1 MSIRGRADHLS
12 HAGVV
17 RACRECKNSE
27 IRSARFKIKTERVK
41 MADEKVL
48 YEVKDKI
55 AWITLN
61 RPESLNAVNR
71 DMVKSIVGYCREAEE
86 DPKVQVLIF
95 KANGERAFSVGGD
108 IKDRARQNAVAVEQ
122 TESPLVQRQAKN
134 TAIPGTPAP
143 AIAAMNKI
151 TIALLHGYTVGTGL
165 LMSLACDIRIA
176 AEGARLG
183 VSEVRL
189 GFMAG
194 SGGTQRLPRL
204 VGIPKALEICLSG
217 ELYDAAECYRIGLV
231 NQLVPYDQLIPAGE
245 KMAQS
250 FLKGAPLALRY
261 IKEAIYKGS
270 EMTLE
275 QGLRYE
281 SDLQSMVMQTEDA
294 KEGPKAFV
302 EKRPAAWKGR

>member
-1 MSIRGRADHLS
+1 M
-12 HAGVV
+12 
-17 RACRECKNSE
+17 E
-27 IRSARFKIKTERVK
+27 IHV
-41 MADEKVL
+41 ADEKVL
-48 YEVKDKI
+48 YEVKDRI

-71 DMVKSIVGYCREAEE
+71 DMVKSIVGYCRQAE
-86 DPKVQVLIF
+86 DNRDVQIVIF
-95 KANGERAFSVGGD
+95 KGNGERAFSVGGD
-108 IKDRARQNAVAVEQ
+108 IKDRARNNALEIEQ
-122 TESPLVQRQAKN
+122 SESPLVQRQSRN

-217 ELYDAAECYRIGLV
+217 ELYDAPECYRIGLV
-231 NQLVPYDQLIPAGE
+231 NQLVPYHQLIPAGE

-294 KEGPKAFV
+294 KEGPRAFV
-302 EKRPAAWKGR
+302 EKRPANWKGR

>member
-1 MSIRGRADHLS
+1 M
-12 HAGVV
+12 
-17 RACRECKNSE
+17 
-27 IRSARFKIKTERVK
+27 T
-41 MADEKVL
+41 DEKVL

-71 DMVKSIVGYCREAEE
+71 EMVKSIVGYCQEANE
-86 DPKVQVLIF
+86 DRNVQIVIF

-108 IKDRARQNAVAVEQ
+108 IKDRVRGNAAAANAEA
-122 TESPLVQRQAKN
+122 ESPLVLRQNKHAA
-134 TAIPGTPAP
+134 TPGTPAP
-143 AIAAMNKI
+143 AIAAIHKI
-151 TIALLHGYTVGTGL
+151 TMALLHGYVVGTGL

-183 VSEVRL
+183 LSEIRL

-194 SGGTQRLPRL
+194 SGGTQRMARL

-217 ELYDAAECYRIGLV
+217 ELYDAQECYRIGLV

-245 KMAQS
+245 KMAAT
-250 FLKGAPLALRY
+250 FLKGAPLASRY

-275 QGLRYE
+275 QGLRLE

-294 KEGPKAFV
+294 KEGPRAFV
-302 EKRPAAWKGR
+302 EKRPPVWKGR

>member
-1 MSIRGRADHLS
+1 
-12 HAGVV
+12 V
-17 RACRECKNSE
+17 
-27 IRSARFKIKTERVK
+27 
-41 MADEKVL
+41 ADEKIL

-71 DMVKSIVGYCREAEE
+71 DMVKAIVGYCRAAED
-86 DPKVQVLIF
+86 DPHVQVVIF

-108 IKDRARQNAVAVEQ
+108 IKDRARANEAGTAEPV
-122 TESPLVQRQAKN
+122 SPLVARQEKHNAV
-134 TAIPGTPAP
+134 PGTPAP

-151 TIALLHGYTVGTGL
+151 TMALVHGYTVGTGL
-165 LMSLACDIRIA
+165 LMSMACDIRIA

-204 VGIPKALEICLSG
+204 VGLPKALEICLSG
-217 ELYDAAECYRIGLV
+217 ELYDAAECHRIGLV
-231 NQLVPYDQLIPAGE
+231 NQVVPYDQLIAAGE

-261 IKEAIYKGS
+261 IKEAIYKGLD
-270 EMTLE
+270 MPFD

-294 KEGPKAFV
+294 KEGPRAFV
-302 EKRPAAWKGR
+302 EKRPANWKGR

>member
-1 MSIRGRADHLS
+1 MS
-12 HAGVV
+12 
-17 RACRECKNSE
+17 
-27 IRSARFKIKTERVK
+27 
-41 MADEKVL
+41 DEKVL

-71 DMVKSIVGYCREAEE
+71 DMVKAIVGYCREAN
-86 DPKVQVLIF
+86 DDRNVQIAIF
-95 KANGERAFSVGGD
+95 KANGDRAFSVGGD
-108 IKDRARQNAVAVEQ
+108 IKDRARASVAAADAEA
-122 TESPLVQRQAKN
+122 ESPLVLRQNKN

-165 LMSLACDIRIA
+165 LMALACDIRIA

-217 ELYDAAECYRIGLV
+217 ELYDAQECYRIGLV

-245 KMAQS
+245 KMAAS

-275 QGLRYE
+275 QGLRFE

-294 KEGPKAFV
+294 KEGPRAFV
-302 EKRPAAWKGR
+302 EKRPPVWKGR

>member
-1 MSIRGRADHLS
+1 
-12 HAGVV
+12 
-17 RACRECKNSE
+17 
-27 IRSARFKIKTERVK
+27 

-48 YEVKDKI
+48 YERKDKI

-71 DMVKSIVGYCREAEE
+71 DMVKSIVGYCRKAEE

-108 IKDRARQNAVAVEQ
+108 IKDRARQNAIAVEQ
-122 TESPLVQRQAKN
+122 TESPLVQRQARN

-217 ELYDAAECYRIGLV
+217 EVYDAAECHRIGLV

-245 KMAQS
+245 KMAAS

-275 QGLRYE
+275 QGLRFE

-294 KEGPKAFV
+294 KEGPRAFV
-302 EKRPAAWKGR
+302 EKRPPVWKGR

>member
-1 MSIRGRADHLS
+1 
-12 HAGVV
+12 
-17 RACRECKNSE
+17 
-27 IRSARFKIKTERVK
+27 
-41 MADEKVL
+41 
-48 YEVKDKI
+48 
-55 AWITLN
+55 
-61 RPESLNAVNR
+61 
-71 DMVKSIVGYCREAEE
+71 
-86 DPKVQVLIF
+86 
-95 KANGERAFSVGGD
+95 
-108 IKDRARQNAVAVEQ
+108 
-122 TESPLVQRQAKN
+122 
-134 TAIPGTPAP
+134 
-143 AIAAMNKI
+143 
-151 TIALLHGYTVGTGL
+151 

-183 VSEVRL
+183 LSEVRL
-189 GFMAG
+189 GFLAG

-231 NQLVPYDQLIPAGE
+231 NQLVSYDQLVPAGE

-261 IKEAIYKGS
+261 IKEAIYKGC

-281 SDLQSMVMQTEDA
+281 SDLQGMVMQTEDA

-302 EKRPAAWKGR
+302 EKRPPAWKGR

>member
-1 MSIRGRADHLS
+1 MENT
-12 HAGVV
+12 V
-17 RACRECKNSE
+17 
-27 IRSARFKIKTERVK
+27 
-41 MADEKVL
+41 ADEKVL
-48 YEVKDKI
+48 YEARDKI

-86 DPKVQVLIF
+86 DSKVQVVIF
-95 KANGERAFSVGGD
+95 KGTGERAFSVGGD
-108 IKDRARQNAVAVEQ
+108 IKDRARQNAAEVEQ
-122 TESPLVQRQAKN
+122 AESPLVQRQAKN
-134 TAIPGTPAP
+134 SGIPGTPAP
-143 AIAAMNKI
+143 VIAAMNKI

-183 VSEVRL
+183 LSEVRL

-194 SGGTQRLPRL
+194 SGGTQRMARL

-217 ELYDAAECYRIGLV
+217 ELYDAPECHRIGLV

-245 KMAQS
+245 KMAAS

-270 EMTLE
+270 EMPLE

-294 KEGPKAFV
+294 KEGPRAFV
-302 EKRPAAWKGR
+302 EKRPANWKGR

>member
-1 MSIRGRADHLS
+1 LLRP
-12 HAGVV
+12 V
-17 RACRECKNSE
+17 
-27 IRSARFKIKTERVK
+27 FKPGEE

-48 YEVKDKI
+48 YEVKDRI

-71 DMVKSIVGYCREAEE
+71 DMVKSIVEFCRRAEE
-86 DPKVQVLIF
+86 DHDVQIVIF
-95 KANGERAFSVGGD
+95 KGNGERAFSVGGD
-108 IKDRARQNAVAVEQ
+108 IKDRARQNAVAAEQ
-122 TESPLVQRQAKN
+122 SESPLVQRQSKHS
-134 TAIPGTPAP
+134 AIPGTPAP

-151 TIALLHGYTVGTGL
+151 TMALVHGYCVGTGL

-204 VGIPKALEICLSG
+204 IGIPKALEICLSG
-217 ELYDAAECYRIGLV
+217 ELYDAAECHRIGLV
-231 NQLVPYDQLIPAGE
+231 NQVVPYAELIVAGE
-245 KMAQS
+245 KMAGS
-250 FLKGAPLALRY
+250 FSKGAPLALRY

-294 KEGPKAFV
+294 KEGPRAFV
-302 EKRPAAWKGR
+302 EKRPPDWKGR

>member
-1 MSIRGRADHLS
+1 MS
-12 HAGVV
+12 
-17 RACRECKNSE
+17 
-27 IRSARFKIKTERVK
+27 
-41 MADEKVL
+41 DEKVL

-61 RPESLNAVNR
+61 RPESLNAVSR
-71 DMVKSIVGYCREAEE
+71 DMVKSIVGYCRRAEE
-86 DPKVQVLIF
+86 DREVQVVIL

-108 IKDRARQNAVAVEQ
+108 IKDRARLNAAAAAEPA
-122 TESPLVQRQAKN
+122 ESPLVARQAKYSG
-134 TAIPGTPAP
+134 IPGTPAP
-143 AIAAMNKI
+143 AIAAINKI
-151 TIALLHGYTVGTGL
+151 TMALVHGYVVGTGL

-183 VSEVRL
+183 LSEVRL

-194 SGGTQRLPRL
+194 SGGTQRMARL

-217 ELYDAAECYRIGLV
+217 ELYDAAECHRIGLV
-231 NQLVPYDQLIPAGE
+231 NQVVPYAQLIPAGA

-270 EMTLE
+270 EMTLD
-275 QGLRYE
+275 QGLRFE

-302 EKRPAAWKGR
+302 EKRPAEWKGR

>member
-1 MSIRGRADHLS
+1 MS
-12 HAGVV
+12 
-17 RACRECKNSE
+17 
-27 IRSARFKIKTERVK
+27 
-41 MADEKVL
+41 DEKVL

-61 RPESLNAVNR
+61 RPESLNAVSR
-71 DMVKSIVGYCREAEE
+71 DMVKSIVEYCRRAEE
-86 DPKVQVLIF
+86 DREVQVVIL

-108 IKDRARQNAVAVEQ
+108 IKDRARLNAAAAAEPA
-122 TESPLVQRQAKN
+122 ESPLMARQAKYS
-134 TAIPGTPAP
+134 AIPGTPAP
-143 AIAAMNKI
+143 AIAAINKI
-151 TIALLHGYTVGTGL
+151 TMALVHGYVVGTGL

-183 VSEVRL
+183 LSEVRL

-194 SGGTQRLPRL
+194 SGGTQRMARL

-217 ELYDAAECYRIGLV
+217 ELYDAAECHRIGLV
-231 NQLVPYDQLIPAGE
+231 NQVVPYDQLIPAGE

-275 QGLRYE
+275 QGLRFE
-281 SDLQSMVMQTEDA
+281 SDLQSMVMQTEDS

-302 EKRPAAWKGR
+302 EKRPANWKGR

>member
-1 MSIRGRADHLS
+1 M
-12 HAGVV
+12 
-17 RACRECKNSE
+17 
-27 IRSARFKIKTERVK
+27 K
-41 MADEKVL
+41 MADEKIL

-71 DMVKSIVGYCREAEE
+71 DMVKAIVGYCRAAED
-86 DPKVQVLIF
+86 DPNVQIVIF

-108 IKDRARQNAVAVEQ
+108 IKDRARQDAAEAAGPLP
-122 TESPLVQRQAKN
+122 SPLVARQEKYN
-134 TAIPGTPAP
+134 AIPGTPAP

-165 LMSLACDIRIA
+165 LMSMACDIRIA

-204 VGIPKALEICLSG
+204 VGLPKALEICLSG
-217 ELYDAAECYRIGLV
+217 ELYDAAECHRIGLV
-231 NQLVPYDQLIPAGE
+231 NQVVPYDQLIAAGE
-245 KMAQS
+245 KMAHS

-261 IKEAIYKGS
+261 IKEAIYKGLD
-270 EMTLE
+270 MPFD

-302 EKRPAAWKGR
+302 EKRPANWKGR

>member
-1 MSIRGRADHLS
+1 M
-12 HAGVV
+12 
-17 RACRECKNSE
+17 
-27 IRSARFKIKTERVK
+27 T
-41 MADEKVL
+41 DEKVL

-71 DMVKSIVGYCREAEE
+71 EMVKSIVGYCREANE
-86 DPKVQVLIF
+86 DRNVQIVIF
-95 KANGERAFSVGGD
+95 KANGEKAFSVGGD
-108 IKDRARQNAVAVEQ
+108 IKDRARANAVAADAEA
-122 TESPLVQRQAKN
+122 ESPLVLRQNKN

-143 AIAAMNKI
+143 AIAAVNKI
-151 TIALLHGYTVGTGL
+151 TMALLHGYVVGTGL

-176 AEGARLG
+176 AENARLG
-183 VSEVRL
+183 LSEIRL

-194 SGGTQRLPRL
+194 SGGTQRMARL

-217 ELYDAAECYRIGLV
+217 ELYDAAECQRIGLV
-231 NQLVPYDQLIPAGE
+231 NQVVPYDQLIPEGE
-245 KMAQS
+245 KMAAS

-275 QGLRYE
+275 QGLRFE

-302 EKRPAAWKGR
+302 EKRPPVWKGR

>member
-1 MSIRGRADHLS
+1 MEHN
-12 HAGVV
+12 V
-17 RACRECKNSE
+17 
-27 IRSARFKIKTERVK
+27 
-41 MADEKVL
+41 ADEKVL
-48 YEVKDKI
+48 YEVKDRI

-71 DMVKSIVGYCREAEE
+71 DMVKAIVGHCREAEE
-86 DPKVQVLIF
+86 DQNVQVVIL

-108 IKDRARQNAVAVEQ
+108 IKDRARLNAAAAAEPA
-122 TESPLVQRQAKN
+122 ESPLIARQAKYS
-134 TAIPGTPAP
+134 AIPGTPAP
-143 AIAAMNKI
+143 AIAAINKI
-151 TIALLHGYTVGTGL
+151 TMALLHGYVVGTGL

-176 AEGARLG
+176 AQGARLG
-183 VSEVRL
+183 LSEVRL

-194 SGGTQRLPRL
+194 SGGTQRMARL

-217 ELYDAAECYRIGLV
+217 ELYDAAECHRIGLV
-231 NQLVPYDQLIPAGE
+231 NQLVAYDQLVPAGE

-270 EMTLE
+270 EMTLD

-294 KEGPKAFV
+294 KEGPRAFV
-302 EKRPAAWKGR
+302 EKRPANWKGR

>member
-1 MSIRGRADHLS
+1 
-12 HAGVV
+12 
-17 RACRECKNSE
+17 
-27 IRSARFKIKTERVK
+27 

-71 DMVKSIVGYCREAEE
+71 DMVKSIVGFCRDAEE
-86 DPKVQVLIF
+86 DRNVQVVIF

-108 IKDRARQNAVAVEQ
+108 IKDRARLNAAAAAEPAQ
-122 TESPLVQRQAKN
+122 SPLVQRQAKYG
-134 TAIPGTPAP
+134 AIPGTPAP

-165 LMSLACDIRIA
+165 LMSMACDIRIA

-204 VGIPKALEICLSG
+204 VGLPKALEICLSG
-217 ELYDAAECYRIGLV
+217 ELYDAAECHRIGLV

-261 IKEAIYKGS
+261 IKEAIYKGLD
-270 EMTLE
+270 MPFD

-302 EKRPAAWKGR
+302 EKRPAEWKGR

>member
-1 MSIRGRADHLS
+1 MS
-12 HAGVV
+12 
-17 RACRECKNSE
+17 
-27 IRSARFKIKTERVK
+27 
-41 MADEKVL
+41 DEKVL

-71 DMVKSIVGYCREAEE
+71 DMVKSIVEYCRRAEE
-86 DPKVQVLIF
+86 DREVHVVIF

-108 IKDRARQNAVAVEQ
+108 IKDRARLNAAAAAEPA
-122 TESPLVQRQAKN
+122 ESPLMARQAKYS
-134 TAIPGTPAP
+134 AIPGTPAP
-143 AIAAMNKI
+143 AIAAINKI
-151 TIALLHGYTVGTGL
+151 TMALVHGYVVGSGL

-183 VSEVRL
+183 LSEVRL

-194 SGGTQRLPRL
+194 SGGSQRMARL

-217 ELYDAAECYRIGLV
+217 ELYDAAECHRIGLV
-231 NQLVPYDQLIPAGE
+231 NQVVPYDQLLPAGE
-245 KMAQS
+245 KMARS

-275 QGLRYE
+275 QGLRFE

-302 EKRPAAWKGR
+302 EKRPAEWKGR

>member
-1 MSIRGRADHLS
+1 
-12 HAGVV
+12 
-17 RACRECKNSE
+17 
-27 IRSARFKIKTERVK
+27 

-71 DMVKSIVGYCREAEE
+71 DMVKAIVGYCRDAE
-86 DPKVQVLIF
+86 DDANVQIVIF

-108 IKDRARQNAVAVEQ
+108 IKDRVRQNAAESAGPAP
-122 TESPLVQRQAKN
+122 SPLVARQEKYN
-134 TAIPGTPAP
+134 AIPGTPAP

-165 LMSLACDIRIA
+165 LMSMACDIRIA
-176 AEGARLG
+176 ADGARLG

-204 VGIPKALEICLSG
+204 VGLPKALEICLSG
-217 ELYDAAECYRIGLV
+217 ELYDAAECHRIGLV
-231 NQLVPYDQLIPAGE
+231 NQVVPYDQLIPAGE

-261 IKEAIYKGS
+261 IKEAIYKGLD
-270 EMTLE
+270 MPFD

-294 KEGPKAFV
+294 KEGSKAFV
-302 EKRPAAWKGR
+302 EKRPANWKGR

>member
-1 MSIRGRADHLS
+1 MS
-12 HAGVV
+12 
-17 RACRECKNSE
+17 
-27 IRSARFKIKTERVK
+27 
-41 MADEKVL
+41 DEKVL

-71 DMVKSIVGYCREAEE
+71 DMVKSMVGFCRDAEE
-86 DPKVQVLIF
+86 DPNVQVAIF

-108 IKDRARQNAVAVEQ
+108 IKDR
-122 TESPLVQRQAKN
+122 S
-134 TAIPGTPAP
+134 IPGTPAP

-165 LMSLACDIRIA
+165 LMALACDIRIA

-217 ELYDAAECYRIGLV
+217 ELYDAAECHRIGLV

-245 KMAQS
+245 KMAAS

-294 KEGPKAFV
+294 KEGPRAFV
-302 EKRPAAWKGR
+302 EKRPANWKGR

>member
-1 MSIRGRADHLS
+1 MENT
-12 HAGVV
+12 V
-17 RACRECKNSE
+17 
-27 IRSARFKIKTERVK
+27 
-41 MADEKVL
+41 ADEKVL

-71 DMVKSIVGYCREAEE
+71 DMVKAIVGFCRDAEE
-86 DPKVQVLIF
+86 DPQVQVVIF
-95 KANGERAFSVGGD
+95 RANGERAFSVGGD
-108 IKDRARQNAVAVEQ
+108 IKDRARQNAAAAEQ
-122 TESPLVQRQAKN
+122 AESPLVQRQAKN

-143 AIAAMNKI
+143 AIAAINKI

-176 AEGARLG
+176 AVGARLG

-231 NQLVPYDQLIPAGE
+231 NQLVPYDHLIPAGE

-275 QGLRYE
+275 QGLRFE

-294 KEGPKAFV
+294 KEGPRAFV
-302 EKRPAAWKGR
+302 EKRPANWKGR

>member
-1 MSIRGRADHLS
+1 
-12 HAGVV
+12 V
-17 RACRECKNSE
+17 E
-27 IRSARFKIKTERVK
+27 
-41 MADEKVL
+41 EKVL
-48 YEVKDKI
+48 YEVRDKI

-71 DMVKSIVGYCREAEE
+71 EMVKLIVDYCRQAEE
-86 DPKVQVLIF
+86 DRNVQVVIF

-108 IKDRARQNAVAVEQ
+108 IKDRARLNAAAATEPP
-122 TESPLVQRQAKN
+122 ESPLVLRQAKH
-134 TAIPGTPAP
+134 TTIPGTPAP
-143 AIAAMNKI
+143 AVAAMNKI
-151 TIALLHGYTVGTGL
+151 TMALVHGYVVGTGL

-183 VSEVRL
+183 LSEVRL

-194 SGGTQRLPRL
+194 SGGTQRMARL

-217 ELYDAAECYRIGLV
+217 ELYDAAECYRIGLI
-231 NQLVPYDQLIPAGE
+231 NQLVPYDQLVSAGD

-294 KEGPKAFV
+294 KEGPRAFV
-302 EKRPAAWKGR
+302 EKRPALWKGR